1 MSTIPLS
8 QGKHGPVGAWLASEE
23 AREIA
28 KSFAGK
34 PCSYKLCSVFNI
46 PFS

>member
-1 MSTIPLS
+1 MSKYLPVKANTV
-8 QGKHGPVGAWLASEE
+8 PVGAWLASEE

-34 PCSYKLCSVFNI
+34 TCSYKLRSVFNI